1 MPRRGAIGDQE
12 SQVPTLTLM
21 ERLTWASWPKRL
33 LQLLVKHLMMVS
45 SLWTGQRWRHLWRL
59 CLCSSSCCSS
69 SRLHLASSSACQKAS
84 LGSVERFPVPLS
96 RIQATPL
103 ERLQLLLL
111 HRADASALE
120 TCWQS
125 CFQRLTKT
133 FQGELPIQ
141 DLWTRTY

>member
-1 MPRRGAIGDQE
+1 MP
-12 SQVPTLTLM
+12 
-21 ERLTWASWPKRL
+21 
-33 LQLLVKHLMMVS
+33 
-45 SLWTGQRWRHLWRL
+45 
-59 CLCSSSCCSS
+59 
-69 SRLHLASSSACQKAS
+69 LA
-84 LGSVERFPVPLS
+84 

-103 ERLQLLLL
+103 EKLQLLLL